1 MTTVLECMACS
12 NIRREGLK
20 GLDVPLFSNQGF
32 KIACYLAR

>member
-12 NIRREGLK
+12 NIRREGSK
-20 GLDVPLFSNQGF
+20 GSDEPLFLNQDF